1 MAESIGNII
10 KEWLKQNSLEQRASQ
25 ESIPQYWLEIV
36 GETLAKNTTVEKI
49 DKGKM
54 FVKASNSVWK
64 QEILISR
71 ENIRKKVNEHFGAEI
86 ITEII
91 VQ

>member
-1 MAESIGNII
+1 VAESIGNII